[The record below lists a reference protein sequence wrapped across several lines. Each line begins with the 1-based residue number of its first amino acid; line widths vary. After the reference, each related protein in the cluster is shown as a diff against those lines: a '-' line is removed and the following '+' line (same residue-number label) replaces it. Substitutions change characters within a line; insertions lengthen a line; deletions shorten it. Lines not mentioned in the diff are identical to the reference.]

1 MPADERQSSPAPLEE
16 RAPVLTPRG
25 PSSPRWQRF
34 YIAIAGIPALP
45 ALAWRLAPKGRA
57 VVRQAM
63 RVVRCAFDY
72 FNRTGS
78 LPAAVF
84 DRDAVTNQA
93 AEVLGTVGT
102 FRGHEGWLELMAEVR
117 EAFDSVRLEPL
128 RLVGV
133 PPDRMVV
140 FVRLSA
146 RGRGSGLSVDTP
158 IAIVVT
164 IRRGRAGRL
173 DIYREPPDAVAAV
186 GLPTGTGPPA
196 RA

>member
-1 MPADERQSSPAPLEE
+1 MTRSPEAPEE
-16 RAPVLTPRG
+16 TAPVLTPRG

-34 YIAIAGIPALP
+34 YVAIAGIPGLP
-45 ALAWRLAPKGRA
+45 SLAWRLVPKRRG
-57 VVRQAM
+57 VLRQAM
-63 RVVRCAFDY
+63 RVVRCTFDY

-84 DRDAVTNQA
+84 DRDAVTHQA

-102 FRGHEGWLELMAEVR
+102 FRGHKGWLELMAEVH
-117 EAFDSVRLEPL
+117 EAFDSVRLEPV
-128 RLVGV
+128 RLVGA

-173 DIYREPPDAVAAV
+173 DIYREPADAVAAA
-186 GLPTGTGPPA
+186 GLPPGTGSPP

>member
-1 MPADERQSSPAPLEE
+1 MEGGISSQRTL
-16 RAPVLTPRG
+16 VLTPRR
-25 PSSPRWQRF
+25 PSSPGWQRF
-34 YIAIAGIPALP
+34 YVTLAGIPGLP
-45 ALAWRLAPKGRA
+45 QLSWRLVPKGRP
-57 VVRQAM
+57 VLVQAM
-63 RVVRCAFDY
+63 RVVRCAFDG

-84 DRDAVTNQA
+84 DREAVTNQA

-102 FRGHEGWLELMAEVR
+102 FHGHQGWLELMDEVH
-117 EAFDSVRLEPL
+117 EAFDAVRLEPE

-140 FVRLSA
+140 FARLSA

-173 DIYREPPDAVAAV
+173 DIYRDPTDAVAAV
-186 GLPTGTGPPA
+186 GLPPAAGSPPST
-196 RA
+196 

>member
-1 MPADERQSSPAPLEE
+1 MTAL
-16 RAPVLTPRG
+16 VLTPRR
-25 PSSPRWQRF
+25 PSSPLWQRF
-34 YIAIAGIPALP
+34 YIALAGVPGLP
-45 ALAWRLAPKGRA
+45 AFSWRIVPKDRR
-57 VVRQAM
+57 VLRQAM
-63 RVVRCAFDY
+63 RVVRCTFDY

-102 FRGHEGWLELMAEVR
+102 FHGHRGWLELMDEVH
-117 EAFDSVRLEPL
+117 EAFDAVRLQPE

-164 IRRGRAGRL
+164 ISRGRAGRL
-173 DIYREPPDAVAAV
+173 DIYREPADAVAAV
-186 GLPTGTGPPA
+186 GLPPEA
-196 RA
+196 K

>member
-1 MPADERQSSPAPLEE
+1 MTEVVGRELEGAGE
-16 RAPVLTPRG
+16 LILRPHG
-25 PSSPRWQRF
+25 PSSPAWQRF
-34 YIAIAGIPALP
+34 YIALAGVPGLP
-45 ALAWRLAPKGRA
+45 QLSWRLVPKGRA
-57 VVRQAM
+57 VIRQAM
-63 RVVRCAFDY
+63 RVVRCAFDH

-78 LPAAVF
+78 LPAAFF

-102 FRGHEGWLELMAEVR
+102 FQGHEGWLELMAEVH
-117 EAFDSVRLEPL
+117 EAFDAVRLEPE

-133 PPDRMVV
+133 RPDTMVV

-173 DIYREPPDAVAAV
+173 DIYREPADAVAAV
-186 GLPTGTGPPA
+186 GLPPDAGSPSHT
-196 RA
+196 

>member
-1 MPADERQSSPAPLEE
+1 MGRYRPQKSGTPLRNCNEGDQTRDVARTSGIAATASSY
-16 RAPVLTPRG
+16 APVLTPRR
-25 PSSPRWQRF
+25 PSSPHWQRF
-34 YIAIAGIPALP
+34 YVAIAGIPGLP
-45 ALAWRLAPKGRA
+45 SLAWRLVPKRRG
-57 VVRQAM
+57 VLRQAM

-102 FRGHEGWLELMAEVR
+102 FRGHEGWLELMGEVH
-117 EAFDSVRLEPL
+117 EAFDTVRLEPV

-146 RGRGSGLSVDTP
+146 RGR
-158 IAIVVT
+158 
-164 IRRGRAGRL
+164 
-173 DIYREPPDAVAAV
+173 
-186 GLPTGTGPPA
+186 
-196 RA
+196 

>member
-1 MPADERQSSPAPLEE
+1 V
-16 RAPVLTPRG
+16 RALVLTPRG
-25 PSSPRWQRF
+25 PSSPLWQRF
-34 YIAIAGIPALP
+34 YV
-45 ALAWRLAPKGRA
+45 ALAGVPGLPQLSWRLVPKGRS
-57 VVRQAM
+57 VLRQAM
-63 RVVRCAFDY
+63 RVVRCTFDY

-102 FRGHEGWLELMAEVR
+102 FQGHRGWLELMAEVH
-117 EAFDSVRLEPL
+117 EAFDAVRLEPE

-133 PPDRMVV
+133 PPDTMVV

-158 IAIVVT
+158 IAILVT

-173 DIYREPPDAVAAV
+173 DIYREPADAVAAA
-186 GLPTGTGPPA
+186 GLPPEAGSRPSA
-196 RA
+196 

>member
-1 MPADERQSSPAPLEE
+1 VREL
-16 RAPVLTPRG
+16 VFIPRG
-25 PSSPRWQRF
+25 PSSAAWQRF
-34 YIAIAGIPALP
+34 YIAIAGIPGLP
-45 ALAWRLAPKGRA
+45 ALSWRLVPKGHR
-57 VVRQAM
+57 VLLQAM
-63 RVVRCAFDY
+63 RVVRCAFDH

-84 DRDAVTNQA
+84 DRNAVTHQA

-102 FRGHEGWLELMAEVR
+102 FHGHEGWLKLMAEVH
-117 EAFDSVRLEPL
+117 EAFDTVRLEPE
-128 RLVGV
+128 RLVGI

-158 IAIVVT
+158 IAIVVA

-173 DIYREPPDAVAAV
+173 DIYREPSVALAAV
-186 GLPTGTGPPA
+186 GLPPEVA
-196 RA
+196 

>member
-1 MPADERQSSPAPLEE
+1 M
-16 RAPVLTPRG
+16 
-25 PSSPRWQRF
+25 WQRF
-34 YIAIAGIPALP
+34 YVTLAGIPGLP
-45 ALAWRLAPKGRA
+45 PLSWRLVRKGPR
-57 VVRQAM
+57 VLHQAM

-102 FRGHEGWLELMAEVR
+102 FSGHGGWLELMAEVH
-117 EAFDSVRLEPL
+117 EAFDAVRLEPE
-128 RLVGV
+128 RLIGI
-133 PPDRMVV
+133 PPDTMLVL
-140 FVRLSA
+140 VRLSA

-173 DIYREPPDAVAAV
+173 DIYREPADALEAV
-186 GLPTGTGPPA
+186 GRPA
-196 RA
+196 AMA

>member
-1 MPADERQSSPAPLEE
+1 M
-16 RAPVLTPRG
+16 RALVLTPRR
-25 PSSPRWQRF
+25 PSSPLWQRF
-34 YIAIAGIPALP
+34 YIALAGIPGLP
-45 ALAWRLAPKGRA
+45 QLSWRLAPKGRA
-57 VVRQAM
+57 VLLQAM
-63 RVVRCAFDY
+63 RVVRCTLDY

-84 DRDAVTNQA
+84 DRNAVTNQA

-102 FRGHEGWLELMAEVR
+102 FHGHHGWLELMAEVQ
-117 EAFDSVRLEPL
+117 EAFDAVRLEPE

-133 PPDRMVV
+133 APDTMVV

-164 IRRGRAGRL
+164 IRGGRAGRL
-173 DIYREPPDAVAAV
+173 DIYREPADAVAAV
-186 GLPTGTGPPA
+186 GLPPEA
-196 RA
+196 VRR